1 MKTQTFIILI
11 GIASLTLGACT
22 AKRDQPP
29 ASTAQGTPAPL
40 TPSTQAAKPAP
51 SPAPTPPTAPSQAPA
66 PGTSTTK
73 SDALREVFPHVRVDT
88 QEKIVEIDAIVPIDA
103 RDPQTPNVF
112 LEVVLC
118 TADSKEHESLVM
130 TRARASHVHAALLLI
145 GLQPG
150 SPGRVEWT
158 PATKD
163 TPAKATRIAPTG
175 DDVEITFRW
184 EKPASNET
192 APTTLTTTPT
202 TVTESPW
209 DWIETIDAKSSKRAS
224 IPQSSRS
231 QWLFAGSSTRT
242 NAIINERG
250 DRGTLY
256 AADTAGTLIGLT
268 TFGTETLA
276 LSQVLSPESSID
288 EPLYLAST
296 SRTPKVG
303 TKVVVEIRKR
313 KSGNRQ

>member
-1 MKTQTFIILI
+1 MKTRSSIITIL
-11 GIASLTLGACT
+11 GIASLTLNACT

-29 ASTAQGTPAPL
+29 ASSVQSTPAANAPSPQAATPTSSPAL
-40 TPSTQAAKPAP
+40 TPPTPPSQVPAP
-51 SPAPTPPTAPSQAPA
+51 STSQ
-66 PGTSTTK
+66 TDST
-73 SDALREVFPHVRVDT
+73 ALREVFPHVRVDA
-88 QEKIVEIDAIVPIDA
+88 QAKLIEIDAIVPIDA
-103 RDPQTPNVF
+103 HDPQTPNVY

-175 DDVEITFRW
+175 DDVDITFRW
-184 EKPASNET
+184 NKPSGDT
-192 APTTLTTTPT
+192 TPTSPT

-209 DWIETIDAKSSKRAS
+209 DWIETIDAKTSQRSS
-224 IPQSSRS
+224 IPPSSRA

-303 TKVVVEIRKR
+303 TKVVVVIRKR
-313 KSGNRQ
+313 KAGNRE

>member
-1 MKTQTFIILI
+1 MKHRATVIISAAV
-11 GIASLTLGACT
+11 ASLTLGACAT
-22 AKRDQPP
+22 KRDQTTSSLAQPTPVSNAPSSRASADTPPP
-29 ASTAQGTPAPL
+29 AAPKPPAPPTL
-40 TPSTQAAKPAP
+40 PPAASSTPT
-51 SPAPTPPTAPSQAPA
+51 TPKTAGS
-66 PGTSTTK
+66 S
-73 SDALREVFPHVRVDT
+73 LREVFPHVRVDA
-88 QEKIVEIDAIVPIDA
+88 QAKLIEIDAIVPIDA
-103 RDPQTPNVF
+103 HDPQTPNVF

-150 SPGRVEWT
+150 TPGRVEWT

-163 TPAKATRIAPTG
+163 APAKANRIAPTG
-175 DDVEITFRW
+175 DDVEIAFRW
-184 EKPASNET
+184 EKPAENN
-192 APTTLTTTPT
+192 TTT

-209 DWIETIDAKSSKRAS
+209 DWIETIDAKTAQRAA
-224 IPQSSRS
+224 IPQIGRAP
-231 QWLFAGSSTRT
+231 WLFAGSSTRT

-276 LSQVLSPESSID
+276 LAQVLSPESAID
-288 EPLYLAST
+288 EPTYLAST
-296 SRTPKVG
+296 TRTPKVG
-303 TKVVVEIRKR
+303 TKVVVVIRK
-313 KSGNRQ
+313 KN

>member
-1 MKTQTFIILI
+1 MKTRPFVITCAAV
-11 GIASLTLGACT
+11 ASLTLGACAT
-22 AKRDQPP
+22 KKGEASSNSAQP
-29 ASTAQGTPAPL
+29 TPV
-40 TPSTQAAKPAP
+40 SNAP
-51 SPAPTPPTAPSQAPA
+51 SPRASADTPPPAAPKPPAPPTLPPAPA
-66 PGTSTTK
+66 VTATTPN
-73 SDALREVFPHVRVDT
+73 AVNTTLREIFPHVRVDA
-88 QEKIVEIDAIVPIDA
+88 QAKLIEIDAIVPIDA
-103 RDPQTPNVF
+103 HDPQTPNVF

-163 TPAKATRIAPTG
+163 APAKANRIAPTG

-184 EKPASNET
+184 EKPAER
-192 APTTLTTTPT
+192 TTTTTT

-209 DWIETIDAKSSKRAS
+209 DWIETIDAKTAQRAA
-224 IPQSSRS
+224 IPQTGRAP
-231 QWLFAGSSTRT
+231 WLFAGSSTRT

-268 TFGTETLA
+268 TFSTETLA
-276 LSQVLSPESSID
+276 LAQVLSPESSID

-296 SRTPKVG
+296 TRTPKVG
-303 TKVVVEIRKR
+303 TKVVVVIRKR
-313 KSGNRQ
+313 K

>member
-1 MKTQTFIILI
+1 MKTRSSIITIL
-11 GIASLTLGACT
+11 GIASLTLNACT

-29 ASTAQGTPAPL
+29 ASTVQGTPAPRA
-40 TPSTQAAKPAP
+40 PSPQASAPAP
-51 SPAPTPPTAPSQAPA
+51 SPAPTPPNAPSQTPA
-66 PGTSTTK
+66 PSTSPTDST
-73 SDALREVFPHVRVDT
+73 ALREVFPHVRVDA
-88 QEKIVEIDAIVPIDA
+88 QAKLIEIDAIVPIDA
-103 RDPQTPNVF
+103 HDPQTPNVY

-175 DDVEITFRW
+175 NEVEITFRW
-184 EKPASNET
+184 EKPATNDT
-192 APTTLTTTPT
+192 APTAL
-202 TVTESPW
+202 TESPW
-209 DWIETIDAKSSKRAS
+209 DWIETIDAKTSQRSS
-224 IPQSSRS
+224 IPQTSRS

-303 TKVVVEIRKR
+303 TKVVVVIRKR
-313 KSGNRQ
+313 KTGNRE

>member
-1 MKTQTFIILI
+1 MNTRSSIITIL
-11 GIASLTLGACT
+11 GIASLTLNACT

-29 ASTAQGTPAPL
+29 ASTVQGTPSANL
-40 TPSTQAAKPAP
+40 PA
-51 SPAPTPPTAPSQAPA
+51 SQSPTPTPTPTPTLPTTPPQTPAQA
-66 PGTSTTK
+66 TSITK
-73 SDALREVFPHVRVDT
+73 GEALREVFPNVRVDA
-88 QEKIVEIDAIVPIDA
+88 QAKIVEIDAIVPIDA
-103 RDPQTPNVF
+103 HDPQTPNVY

-175 DDVEITFRW
+175 DEVEITFRW
-184 EKPASNET
+184 QKPLGDSAT
-192 APTTLTTTPT
+192 PPTTS
-202 TVTESPW
+202 TVNESPW
-209 DWIETIDAKSSKRAS
+209 DWIETIDAQTSKRSS
-224 IPQSSRS
+224 IPQTNRAA
-231 QWLFAGSSTRT
+231 WLFAGSSTRT

-276 LSQVLSPESSID
+276 LNHVLSPESSID

-303 TKVVVEIRKR
+303 TKVVVVIRK
-313 KSGNRQ
+313 KS

>member
-1 MKTQTFIILI
+1 M
-11 GIASLTLGACT
+11 
-22 AKRDQPP
+22 
-29 ASTAQGTPAPL
+29 
-40 TPSTQAAKPAP
+40 
-51 SPAPTPPTAPSQAPA
+51 
-66 PGTSTTK
+66 
-73 SDALREVFPHVRVDT
+73 FPNVRVDA
-88 QEKIVEIDAIVPIDA
+88 QAKIVEIDAIVPIDA
-103 RDPQTPNVF
+103 HDPQTPNVY

-163 TPAKATRIAPTG
+163 IPAKATRIAPTG
-175 DDVEITFRW
+175 DDVDITFRW
-184 EKPASNET
+184 EKPAAND
-192 APTTLTTTPT
+192 TTTS

-209 DWIETIDAKSSKRAS
+209 DWIETIDTQTSKRSS
-224 IPQSSRS
+224 IPPSSRA

-303 TKVVVEIRKR
+303 TKVVVVIRKR
-313 KSGNRQ
+313 KTGNRE